1 VNHGWAVLGP
11 PGTCGYARSTR
22 ASPLRIRSASDSR
35 SLDWPVI
42 ARSAIISPTTL
53 LNLNQ
58 CLENPAE
65 IETCG
70 KSGCTSRMIAKR
82 PAMISLTN
90 WELRV
95 RLFVPIPKSSRYP
108 HKYTI

>member
-1 VNHGWAVLGP
+1 LTGASGSCPVLSCP
-11 PGTCGYARSTR
+11 QFEQPFQVFQVLLQRLLEEA
-22 ASPLRIRSASDSR
+22 DSR

-53 LNLNQ
+53 LNLNP
-58 CLENPAE
+58 CPENPAE

-90 WELRV
+90 WEL
-95 RLFVPIPKSSRYP
+95 
-108 HKYTI
+108 HA

>member
-1 VNHGWAVLGP
+1 MNHGWAVLGP

-53 LNLNQ
+53 LNLNP

-95 RLFVPIPKSSRYP
+95 RLFVPIQKSSRYP